1 VGLFRK
7 RRKVSPLQ
15 ISEAQLDAV
24 RSRLQ
29 SYFPDEISLERD
41 EIVLHSSLL
50 KSSIEDLLRKSALLG
65 DPKLFEFVNSVC
77 YSASDVFYEFKSD
90 EIAQFLSHDFHSYYL
105 HVMYTYQSDVVIRA
119 GALSL
124 MQAFRIKLSNS
135 SKEEEVLEYF
145 STGDTQ
151 FYGFFDRPY
160 SESFDVPVI

>member
-1 VGLFRK
+1 
-7 RRKVSPLQ
+7 
-15 ISEAQLDAV
+15 
-24 RSRLQ
+24 
-29 SYFPDEISLERD
+29 
-41 EIVLHSSLL
+41 
-50 KSSIEDLLRKSALLG
+50 
-65 DPKLFEFVNSVC
+65 
-77 YSASDVFYEFKSD
+77 
-90 EIAQFLSHDFHSYYL
+90 
-105 HVMYTYQSDVVIRA
+105 MYTYQSDVVIRA